1 MAMFRSV
8 SEMKDSGI
16 EWIGDIPHSWIVAR
30 LKNVKSSKKYSIV
43 DGPFGSAI
51 STDDYVD
58 NGVPLIRI
66 TNLVN
71 GRVSLSEMVYIT
83 EEHAAQLKRSETGL
97 NDIIFAKTGGT
108 VGKCAINNSVDY
120 GILSS
125 SCIKLSVSNKND
137 HRYYYYFCSTPNF
150 TDALINACTGTTRN
164 TINLK
169 PFSDLACVIPPNEEQ
184 QAIADYLDERCS
196 KIDEI
201 IAEATE
207 SIEEYKRLKQ
217 AVIDSALDGY
227 KDIHIKMRQLGT
239 LKNGLNF
246 HGSEDTPNIMFLGVS
261 CVKDNMFLDKR
272 EQFEDLHIDFNVSD
286 EYLLRDGDIV
296 FVRSNGS
303 KELVGR
309 SVMVRNIDYPLTY
322 SGFCIRFRN
331 ERIDLVMNE
340 YLLYFFRTSFFK
352 QSLLKY
358 SNDSTNINNLNQ
370 EMLNAIR
377 IDAPI
382 LEKQKEIADFLGGR
396 IQEIDSLITE
406 KQSLIE
412 DLQAYKK
419 SLIYEVVTGKRKVI

>member
-1 MAMFRSV
+1 MAMLRPA
-8 SEMKDSGI
+8 SEMKNSGI
-16 EWIGDIPHSWIVAR
+16 EWVGQIPNNWKVVP
-30 LKNVKSSKKYSIV
+30 NKYLMHKEKDLCEKWTGQDVMSL
-43 DGPFGSAI
+43 
-51 STDDYVD
+51 TM
-58 NGVPLIRI
+58 NGVVVRD
-66 TNLVN
+66 LVN
-71 GRVSLSEMVYIT
+71 PSGKMPESFDGYQYVKNGDLLMCLFDIDVTPRCVGRVFHDGVTSPAYS
-83 EEHAAQLKRSETGL
+83 
-97 NDIIFAKTGGT
+97 NF
-108 VGKCAINNSVDY
+108 
-120 GILSS
+120 
-125 SCIKLSVSNKND
+125 KLHENAYLG
-137 HRYYYYFCSTPNF
+137 YYYYYYLMLDHTKELLHLAKNLRHSF
-150 TDALINACTGTTRN
+150 TAEQLGQ
-164 TINLK
+164 LK
-169 PFSDLACVIPPNEEQ
+169 APMPPSPEQ
-184 QAIADYLDERCS
+184 QAIADFLDDRCS

-201 IAEATE
+201 IAEATA
-207 SIEEYKRLKQ
+207 SIEEYKQLKQ

-227 KDIHIKMRQLGT
+227 RDIHIKMRQLGT

-382 LEKQKEIADFLGGR
+382 LEKQKEIADFLGSR
-396 IQEIDSLITE
+396 IQGIDSLIIE

-412 DLQAYKK
+412 DLQAYKE
-419 SLIYEVVTGKRKVI
+419 SLVYEVVTGKRKVA